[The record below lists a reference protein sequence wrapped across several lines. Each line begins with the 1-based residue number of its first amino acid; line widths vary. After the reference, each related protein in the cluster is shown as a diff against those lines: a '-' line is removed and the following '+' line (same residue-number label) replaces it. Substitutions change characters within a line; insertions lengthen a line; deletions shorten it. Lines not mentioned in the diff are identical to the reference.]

1 MSRFFHEVVVNNYHS
16 NNHIIAE
23 KTTLTYGDQ
32 IVLCHH
38 YVEQTKDK
46 IIFCSFTT
54 ALVLTLEMFDPDT
67 VPNNTWFFEDLMDLQ
82 RKLFLGASK
91 KSGVLRNFQTALK
104 TADSSEDAETIKSID
119 TTSIRFVCY
128 MND

>member
-1 MSRFFHEVVVNNYHS
+1 
-16 NNHIIAE
+16 
-23 KTTLTYGDQ
+23 
-32 IVLCHH
+32 
-38 YVEQTKDK
+38 
-46 IIFCSFTT
+46 
-54 ALVLTLEMFDPDT
+54 MFDPDT

-91 KSGVLRNFQTALK
+91 KSGVLRNFQTAWK